1 MRHFTISSVPMLMF
15 VTTLTTGSV
24 VTAQSACST
33 QTLSGDYGA
42 KIEGTRLT
50 NNDTVRTLALFR
62 FDGHGGLTA
71 WAYPVVNGTPPPN
84 NEWVQSTGT
93 YTVDSTCT
101 GSLELVFP
109 PIRFRLVVVNGGRQV
124 YLITDGDALSG
135 EARKVD

>member
-62 FDGHGGLTA
+62 FDGHGGPWGPATGRAGSEIIARWSVAGFTEHSRGTA
-71 WAYPVVNGTPPPN
+71 EET
-84 NEWVQSTGT
+84 
-93 YTVDSTCT
+93 
-101 GSLELVFP
+101 
-109 PIRFRLVVVNGGRQV
+109 
-124 YLITDGDALSG
+124 
-135 EARKVD
+135 